1 MSSTNQQPDNLFP
14 TPNPTE
20 LKAARNKPLEGVQA
34 TDDVTEAAES
44 GTEREP
50 DLAVDQPEATDES
63 GSQIIEANLSG
74 H

>member
-1 MSSTNQQPDNLFP
+1 MPPTNPEPDNLFH
-14 TPNPTE
+14 TPNPSE
-20 LKAARNKPLEGVQA
+20 LKAARDKPLEGLQA
-34 TDDVTEAAES
+34 EDDITEAPES

-50 DLAVDQPEATDES
+50 ELAVDQPEATDES